1 MLTSFRLVGG
11 SFTPYRCKTNPQ
23 KSSHIRVKHSVASDD
38 DNFQLSGYD
47 LVPADHPT
55 DAKRDRVQ
63 VLYVQILNE
72 SIYFGPYQKTGPRDL
87 SGTLVGPY
95 KNRKTGP

>member
-1 MLTSFRLVGG
+1 MPPTVAKG
-11 SFTPYRCKTNPQ
+11 TPQ

-47 LVPADHPT
+47 SVPADHPT
-55 DAKRDRVQ
+55 DTKRGRVQ

-72 SIYFGPYQKTGPRDL
+72 NIYFGPYQKTGPRDL